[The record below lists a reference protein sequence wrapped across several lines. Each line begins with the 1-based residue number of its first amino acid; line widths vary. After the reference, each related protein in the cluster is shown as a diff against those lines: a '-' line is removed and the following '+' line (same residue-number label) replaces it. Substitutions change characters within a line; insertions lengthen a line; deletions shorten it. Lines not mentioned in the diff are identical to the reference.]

1 MFLACRR
8 GNQPDFAHITF
19 DWEGTINRLPCEH
32 ITSFLSHGKN
42 KEKSLSITIQRSTRI
57 NEIQHKHM
65 QYGVHMDQKQMQR
78 LISFHF
84 LRLSLSVV
92 IALGCKRRLDVWIYF
107 ILLLKSRGRAYTH
120 SNASSNASSTSRSQ
134 RKAKGV
140 INTIYMFFSFFLF
153 RINRS
158 TKYYHQSIDAI
169 AIWLVLPR

>member
-65 QYGVHMDQKQMQR
+65 QYGVHMDQKQMQSED
-78 LISFHF
+78 LMSESTLSYC
-84 LRLSLSVV
+84 LR
-92 IALGCKRRLDVWIYF
+92 AE
-107 ILLLKSRGRAYTH
+107 AEPTH
-120 SNASSNASSTSRSQ
+120 TRMHLPTPAAHPDHSGKQRVSSTP
-134 RKAKGV
+134 
-140 INTIYMFFSFFLF
+140 
-153 RINRS
+153 S
-158 TKYYHQSIDAI
+158 TCSSVSSYSE
-169 AIWLVLPR
+169 